1 MGQIQYTETHGKR
14 SSSTSFALRW
24 KHENFR
30 FISLT
35 ALLSFTI
42 TAIILVF
49 MHSQSGKNVSLV
61 IDGEAATVN
70 TKHWKLDR
78 LLDEQSI
85 KLGTYDKI
93 SKPMDAKIKNG
104 DTIVIDYAKPI
115 QVTADGQTKTVYTTG
130 KTVRSVI
137 HELGIE
143 VRKEDKVIPPIG
155 TLLNDHDKI
164 RIVRID
170 RRIQERQDVEPFQL
184 VKQNDPHLLEGKEQL
199 VRNGQDGIIL
209 SKIEKVYEDGKL
221 LSMRTIDQVV
231 KREKIDKIVA
241 IGTKKPEPKVTVL
254 SASASEPQTVS
265 KKGVNFKASKV
276 LKNVTLTAYSAG
288 EESTGKK
295 KGDPGY
301 GKTASGT
308 TVQQGRTIAVDP
320 KVIPLGWWV
329 YIDGI
334 GLRRAEDTG
343 GAVKGNKIDVYFDS
357 DSYVKRFGV
366 KRGYTVYV
374 IGPKKPDIE

>member
-1 MGQIQYTETHGKR
+1 MGQIQLKETHGKR

-30 FISLT
+30 FISFT

-42 TAIILVF
+42 TAIILVIL
-49 MHSQSGKNVSLV
+49 HGQSGKSVSLV
-61 IDGEAATVN
+61 IDGEATTIK
-70 TKHWKLDR
+70 TKQWMLHR
-78 LLDEQSI
+78 LLDERSI
-85 KLGTYDKI
+85 TLGAYDRL
-93 SKPMDAKIKNG
+93 SKPIDTKIKNG
-104 DTIVIDYAKPI
+104 DTIVIDYAKPV
-115 QVTADGQTKTVYTTG
+115 QVTADGRTQTVYTTG

-137 HELGIE
+137 HELDLE
-143 VRKEDKVIPPIG
+143 VRVDDKVIPPIG
-155 TLLNDHDKI
+155 TVLNDHDKI
-164 RIVRID
+164 RIIRVD
-170 RRIQERQDVEPFQL
+170 KRIQERQDVEPFEMVQQ
-184 VKQNDPHLLEGKEQL
+184 KDPRLLEGKQQL
-199 VRNGQDGIIL
+199 VRSGQDGLTL

-221 LSMRTIDQVV
+221 VSMRMLDQLV
-231 KREKIDKIVA
+231 KREKVDKIVA

-254 SASASEPQTVS
+254 SASSSEPQTVS
-265 KKGVNFKASKV
+265 KKGAKFKAAKV

-320 KVIPLGWWV
+320 KVVPLGWWV

-343 GAVKGNKIDVYFDS
+343 GAIKGNKMDVYFDS

-374 IGPKKPDIE
+374 IGPKKPDLE